1 MKRLL
6 ILLSLLLVLCLLLCA
21 CVDRDDAT
29 DTAKLPELNG
39 ESGTASNPGEQTGPA
54 NPAGTAQ
61 PAPADSESPADPE
74 GTAEPAA
81 PEGSESMDQPPVES
95 TEGDGFEGMEVVDEY
110 TVVVSENI
118 GVGGN

>member
-29 DTAKLPELNG
+29 DAAKLPELNG
-39 ESGTASNPGEQTGPA
+39 ESGAASNPGEQTGPA